1 MTKDMTYLAWSA
13 LLTAAI
19 WIPYIVSL
27 VMANGFLTP
36 ANYKDPTPRPVPPWG
51 LRANRT
57 HCNAVESFA
66 PFAALVIVAHIT
78 GTANEATAMW
88 SGVYFWSRVAYTI
101 VYLFGIPYL
110 RTIIFTASFV
120 SVVAIFLQVIR

>member
-13 LLTAAI
+13 LLTSAI
-19 WIPYIVSL
+19 WIPYITSL

-36 ANYKDPTPRPVPPWG
+36 ANYKDPTPRPAPNWG

-57 HCNAVESFA
+57 HINAVESFA

-78 GTANEATAMW
+78 DTANDATAMW
-88 SGVYFWSRVAYTI
+88 AGVYFWSRVAYTI
-101 VYLFGIPYL
+101 VYLLGIPYL
-110 RTIIFTASFV
+110 RTIVFTASFV